1 MHLVAKK
8 LFTVTF
14 YLNKFLEEPEG
25 CSNEHCIATEKEAW
39 LKVQCK
45 HMQAIVV
52 GEVEKMQLI
61 RENPKHMQEGLTLE
75 TLCHLEGYPRKWE
88 QHWPI

>member
-61 RENPKHMQEGLTLE
+61 RENPEICKNDVPLKPCAT
-75 TLCHLEGYPRKWE
+75 
-88 QHWPI
+88 